1 MSLLRLLRLL
11 TWERKRILLERC
23 WEAVFICAPVITCG
37 EWEMGKNPRN
47 LKTTALEG
55 PGRGGLREM
64 MALALPMVISHGCET
79 ALIFTDRLF
88 LSRLGPAPMS
98 AAMAGGLTAF
108 MMMTFFIGLTG
119 YVTALVAQYLGA
131 GRKDGCALVVSQA
144 GLLALLATPLILAA
158 RPLAHAFFR
167 VMDLPAEQLELQGVY
182 FDILLYGAILVLLR
196 NCLSSFFSGIGR
208 TRVVMVS
215 AMTAMLVNVVANYIL
230 IFGKLGLPAFGIR
243 GAAYGTLIGSFC
255 AFLVLLAAYFER
267 DNRREYGVLAA
278 LRYDGKV
285 MAKLLRY
292 GSPAGVEMFLNL
304 LAFTLMIM
312 IFHGHG
318 LVTGTAVTIVF
329 NWDLVSFVPLL
340 GIQIGVV
347 SLVGRYLGAG
357 RPDIA
362 ERSTRA
368 GLKMACAYS
377 LVILI
382 LFVSLPGELVA
393 VFSPREPDAIFN
405 QATPLATTMLRLAA
419 FYVLAD
425 AVILVYG
432 GALRGAGD
440 TFWAMCA
447 SVALHWLLV
456 PVLILFLKVLALP
469 PQSAWLVLIVFLL
482 GFSGLFYLRY
492 RSGKWKTLAMV
503 R

>member
-1 MSLLRLLRLL
+1 MDNKPASVQMNAMDR
-11 TWERKRILLERC
+11 
-23 WEAVFICAPVITCG
+23 
-37 EWEMGKNPRN
+37 
-47 LKTTALEG
+47 

-64 MALALPMVISHGCET
+64 IALALPMVISHGCET

-88 LSRLGPAPMS
+88 LARLGPTSMN

-119 YVTALVAQYLGA
+119 YVTALAAQYLGA
-131 GRKDGCALVVSQA
+131 GRKEVCALVVSQA
-144 GLLALLATPLILAA
+144 VLISLLAAPLILTLG
-158 RPLAHAFFR
+158 PLAHQLFR
-167 VMDLPAEQLELQGVY
+167 IMDLPVEQLEPQRIY
-182 FDILLYGAILVLLR
+182 FDILLYGAVLVMLR
-196 NCLSSFFSGIGR
+196 NCLSCFFSGIGR

-215 AMTAMLVNVVANYIL
+215 AMVAMLVNVAANYVL
-230 IFGKLGLPAFGIR
+230 IFGRLGLPALGIR
-243 GAAYGTLIGSFC
+243 GAAFGTLIGSFC
-255 AFLVLLAAYFER
+255 AFLVLLSAYLGR
-267 DNRREYGVLAA
+267 GNRLEYKVMSA
-278 LRYDGKV
+278 LRFNREV

-292 GSPAGVEMFLNL
+292 GSPAGMEMFLNL
-304 LAFTLMIM
+304 LAFTVMIM

-318 LVTGTAVTIVF
+318 PVTATAVTIVF

-347 SLVGRYLGAG
+347 SLVGRYVGAG

-362 ERSTRA
+362 ERATRS

-377 LVILI
+377 LMILV
-382 LFVSLPGELVA
+382 LFVSLPGELVS
-393 VFSPREPDAIFN
+393 VFEPGQADPIFD

-425 AVILVYG
+425 AVMLVYS

-447 SVALHWLLV
+447 SVALHWLLA
-456 PVLILFLKVLALP
+456 PTLFLFLRVLEFT
-469 PQSAWLVLIVFLL
+469 PQSAWLTLIVSLL
-482 GFSGLFYLRY
+482 CFSGLFYLRY
-492 RSGKWKTLAMV
+492 RSGKWKNIAVV
-503 R
+503 REEGW